1 MTKKRDIFERLA
13 LREKVIAMSRA
24 DTIRTLDE
32 EYQKISAIGDK
43 LTEMAA
49 ETQLK
54 PGTTSMMALRSAK
67 HYGGKI
73 SEQVKLIESRK
84 GFLETEINDEQIIL
98 SQALIRK
105 NRATDKSRQYQQMVR
120 DQKEEKADTDV
131 PRSQR
136 HAVTKA

>member
-1 MTKKRDIFERLA
+1 
-13 LREKVIAMSRA
+13 
-24 DTIRTLDE
+24 
-32 EYQKISAIGDK
+32 
-43 LTEMAA
+43 
-49 ETQLK
+49 
-54 PGTTSMMALRSAK
+54 
-67 HYGGKI
+67 
-73 SEQVKLIESRK
+73 VKLIESRK

-105 NRATDKSRQYQQMVR
+105 NRAADKSRQYQQMVR